1 MAYMFN
7 SALGAFR
14 AFGDWFFNAAQLGDI
29 IGFGALICALAFAYA
44 LSHKSTL

>member
-1 MAYMFN
+1 MAFVFG

-14 AFGDWFFNAAQLGDI
+14 AFGEWLLTDANFGDI
-29 IGFGALICALAFAYA
+29 LGIGVIISALAFIYA